1 MGKLLAF
8 LLCISLFEGWMVQ
21 SVPYDYTASIR
32 CLSSPIRALY
42 KGGIIENSE
51 FNSGLTGW
59 SVPWGVTA
67 NVSSSP
73 SGNNFA
79 LASAS
84 NNGQPSRSVYQ
95 KIQMETAH
103 HYSLSAWLQV
113 SSGTAVVRS
122 VFKDPNGAF
131 IAGGATV
138 ARSGCWSMLKGG
150 MTAFASGPGELFFE
164 ADGRV
169 DIWVDSVSLQPFSFP
184 EWDEQRRL
192 SAGKTRRSTVKVVA
206 RGADGVPLPN
216 ANLSV
221 KLLRPGFPF
230 GNAMTK
236 EILDIPAYEQWFASR
251 FTVASFE
258 NEMKWYSTEWMENH
272 EDYTVADAMLLLA
285 QKHGIAVRGHNVL
298 WDTND
303 TQVSWVKPLDAQRL
317 KAAVQ
322 KRISSVV
329 SRYAGKV
336 IAWDVVNENLHGQFF
351 ETRLGR
357 NASSE
362 VYHRVARIDRTARLF
377 MNEFGTLE
385 EPLDAAAMSSRY
397 VAKLKQIRS
406 YPGNRGLKLAVGLES
421 HFGTPNIPYMRATL
435 DMLAQLRI
443 PIWLTEVDVNRNAGP
458 YVPIYLEEV
467 LREGYGHPNVEGMVM
482 WAAWHAQGCW
492 AMCLTDN
499 NFNNLPA
506 GDRVDKLIAEWR
518 THPEGATTDANGV
531 TELDLVHGEYNFTVT
546 HPSLGSPAVRTL
558 TVDASSSAV
567 EHTIDIKV

>member
-1 MGKLLAF
+1 MYMYV
-8 LLCISLFEGWMVQ
+8 GWMVQ
-21 SVPYDYTASIR
+21 SVPYDYTASIK
-32 CLSSPIRALY
+32 CLSSPMGALY

-51 FNSGLTGW
+51 FDGGLTGW

-79 LASAS
+79 SAS

-95 KIQMETAH
+95 KIQMETNH

-113 SSGTAVVRS
+113 SSGTAVVRA
-122 VFKDPNGAF
+122 VFKDPSGAF

-150 MTAFASGPGELFFE
+150 MTASSSGPAELFFE
-164 ADGRV
+164 ADGTV
-169 DIWVDSVSLQPFSFP
+169 DIWVDSVSLQPFSFA
-184 EWDEQRRL
+184 EWEEHRRL
-192 SAGKTRRSTVKVVA
+192 SAGKARRSAVKVVA
-206 RGADGVPLPN
+206 RAADGAPLPN
-216 ANLSV
+216 ANLRV
-221 KLLRPGFPF
+221 QLLRPGFLF

-236 EILDIPAYEQWFASR
+236 EILDIPAYEQWFTSR

-258 NEMKWYSTEWMENH
+258 NEMKWYSTEWRKNR
-272 EDYTVADAMLLLA
+272 EDYGVPDAMLRLA

-303 TQVSWVKPLDAQRL
+303 TQLSWVKPLGVPQL
-317 KAAVQ
+317 KAAMR

-336 IAWDVVNENLHGQFF
+336 IAWDVMNENLHGSFF
-351 ETRLGR
+351 ESRLGP
-357 NASSE
+357 NASAD
-362 VYHRVARIDRTARLF
+362 VYRRVARIDRTATLF
-377 MNEFGTLE
+377 MNEYGTLE
-385 EPLDAAAMSSRY
+385 QPADVAAMSSKY
-397 VAKLKQIRS
+397 VAKLRQIRS
-406 YPGNRGLKLAVGLES
+406 YPGNRRLKLAVGLES

-435 DMLAQLRI
+435 DMLAQLKI
-443 PIWLTEVDVNRNAGP
+443 PIWLTEVDVSPKAGP
-458 YVPIYLEEV
+458 YVPDYLEEV
-467 LREGYGHPNVEGMVM
+467 LREGYGHPKVEGMVM

-492 AMCLTDN
+492 AMCLMDN

-518 THPEGATTDANGV
+518 AHPEGATMDANGV

-546 HPSLGSPAVRTL
+546 HPSFDKPTVRTL

>member
-1 MGKLLAF
+1 MIIPRALR
-8 LLCISLFEGWMVQ
+8 Q
-21 SVPYDYTASIR
+21 
-32 CLSSPIRALY
+32 CLGSPIRALY

-95 KIQMETAH
+95 KIQMESDH

-113 SSGTAVVRS
+113 SSGAAVVRA
-122 VFKDPNGAF
+122 VFKAPNGAF

-150 MTAFASGPGELFFE
+150 MTAFSSGPGELFFE

-184 EWDEQRRL
+184 EWEEHRRL
-192 SAGKTRRSTVKVVA
+192 SAGQARRSAVKVVA
-206 RGADGVPLPN
+206 RAADGVPLPN

-236 EILDIPAYEQWFASR
+236 EILDIPAYEQWFTSR

-272 EDYTVADAMLLLA
+272 EDYTIADAMLRLA
-285 QKHGIAVRGHNVL
+285 EKHGIAVRGHNVL

-303 TQVSWVKPLDAQRL
+303 TQVSWVKPLDTQRL
-317 KAAVQ
+317 KAAMQ

-351 ETRLGR
+351 ESRLGR

-362 VYHRVARIDRTARLF
+362 VYQRVARIDRTARLF

-385 EPLDAAAMSSRY
+385 EPLDVAAMPSKY

-406 YPGNRGLKLAVGLES
+406 YPGNRGIKLAVGLES

-443 PIWLTEVDVNRNAGP
+443 PIWLTEVDVGPKGAP
-458 YVPIYLEEV
+458 YVPVYLEEV

-492 AMCLTDN
+492 VMCLTDN

-518 THPEGATTDANGV
+518 AHPEGATMDANGV
-531 TELDLVHGEYNFTVT
+531 TELDLVHGEYSFTVT